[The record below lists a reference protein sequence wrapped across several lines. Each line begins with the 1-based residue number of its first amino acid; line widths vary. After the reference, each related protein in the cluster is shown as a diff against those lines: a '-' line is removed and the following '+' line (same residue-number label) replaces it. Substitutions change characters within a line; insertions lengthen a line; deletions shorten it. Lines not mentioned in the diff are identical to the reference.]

1 MQPARPAVERG
12 RRPPCGVPF
21 PTDGLGQFVGPVASQ
36 VVAYIRERQDEEAAP
51 ATVRYELAALKRM
64 FTLGVQAGKI
74 AQRPHIPAIQVSNTR
89 TGFFEHTDFAPLLA
103 ELPDYL
109 KPVVEVAYYTGWR
122 IPSEVLRLTW
132 AQVDF
137 DAGVVRLEPR
147 STKNDEGRTFPFD
160 AARAVGTA

>member
-1 MQPARPAVERG
+1 
-12 RRPPCGVPF
+12 
-21 PTDGLGQFVGPVASQ
+21 
-36 VVAYIRERQDEEAAP
+36 
-51 ATVRYELAALKRM
+51 M
-64 FTLGVQAGKI
+64 FALGVQAGKI

-109 KPVVEVAYYTGWR
+109 KPVVEFAYYTGWR

-160 AARAVGTA
+160 ALPAGGTATGTA